1 MELWAMARIVGV
13 RHLRPCWLLIVRVL
27 YATVHCIM
35 SRPHGP
41 RPHAAIYCSATWDP
55 AASAHASRLNIDE
68 PGSSGSR
75 LDFQRLS
82 RLSKPVGLHVG
93 LLVRSFCVFLYA

>member
-13 RHLRPCWLLIVRVL
+13 RHLRPWLLIVL
-27 YATVHCIM
+27 YATVHCNM
-35 SRPHGP
+35 SRPHGL

-93 LLVRSFCVFLYA
+93 LLVRSFCVFLCA